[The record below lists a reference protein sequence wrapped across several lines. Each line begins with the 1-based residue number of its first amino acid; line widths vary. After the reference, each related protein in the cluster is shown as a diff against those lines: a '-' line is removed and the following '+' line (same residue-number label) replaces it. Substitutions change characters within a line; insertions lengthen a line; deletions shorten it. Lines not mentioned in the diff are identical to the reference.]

1 MSMSITLHPTQPI
14 YLVDDE
20 SAARESME
28 ILLRSAGL
36 GNTVPMADPREMMAA
51 LERQRASVVLLD
63 LGMPHVSGESL
74 LQRIASDYPDIPIIV
89 VTGTD
94 TVDTAVFCMRHG
106 AFDYL
111 VKPLD
116 AERLLSSVRRALE
129 RQLLE
134 EENRRVREKLL
145 SPVLD
150 HPEHFAHIV
159 TCSPA
164 LAAIFQYVEAIAS
177 LSHPV
182 LITGETGVGKELV
195 ARAIHTASGRQG
207 DLVSVNVAGLD
218 DTMFSDTLFG
228 HVKGAFTSADKARN
242 GLILTAQGGT
252 LVLDEIGD
260 LSIQSQVKLLR
271 VLQEG
276 EFLAAGSDVPRK
288 TDARIIATT
297 NADLGELQ
305 AAGKFRKDLYYRLSA
320 NRICVPPLRQ
330 RREDIPLL
338 ANHFLAEFAKEQ
350 NIPKPVMP
358 AAFLS
363 MLEAHDLAGNVREL
377 RSMMLDAVTR
387 KKMGKP
393 AFQAADDAAGT
404 ARAEPDGTSAD
415 RIVFPSAL
423 PTPRQVVEDLVAE
436 AMRRA
441 DGKQSAAARLLGIS
455 QQAIAKRLK
464 RTKGA
469 DDPDSE

>member
-1 MSMSITLHPTQPI
+1 MSITLHPTQPI

-36 GNTVPMADPREMMAA
+36 GNTVPVADPREMMAA
-51 LERQRASVVLLD
+51 LEHQRASVVLLD
-63 LGMPHVSGESL
+63 LGMPYVTGESL

-129 RQLLE
+129 RQSLE

-150 HPEHFAHIV
+150 HPEHFKHIV

-195 ARAIHTASGRQG
+195 ARAIHTASGRGG

-228 HVKGAFTSADKARN
+228 HVKGAFTSASGARN

-288 TDARIIATT
+288 TDARIVATT
-297 NADLGELQ
+297 NANLGELQ
-305 AAGKFRKDLYYRLSA
+305 AAGKFRKDLFYRLSA
-320 NRICVPPLRQ
+320 NRIAVPPLRQ

-404 ARAEPDGTSAD
+404 PRAEPDGTSAD

-464 RTKGA
+464 RTKDS
-469 DDPDSE
+469 DDPDAE